1 MPTSRILNANGFVL
15 VELLIAMTI
24 LAGSVTILHTIY
36 ANLVAKQIKLQKVH
50 ADLIENANQA
60 EIQIAQIVYRK
71 YCNDPAILHHCAHS
85 RRSDDLP
92 TVEAIERCNAQTP

>member
-24 LAGSVTILHTIY
+24 LAGSITIF

-60 EIQIAQIVYRK
+60 EIKIAQNRLQKV
-71 YCNDPAILHHCAHS
+71 S
-85 RRSDDLP
+85 
-92 TVEAIERCNAQTP
+92 Q

>member
-24 LAGSVTILHTIY
+24 LAGSITILHTIY

-60 EIQIAQIVYRK
+60 EIKIAQDRLRK
-71 YCNDPAILHHCAHS
+71 VS
-85 RRSDDLP
+85 
-92 TVEAIERCNAQTP
+92 Q

>member
-24 LAGSVTILHTIY
+24 LAGSITILHTIY
-36 ANLVAKQIKLQKVH
+36 VNLVAKQIKLQKVH

-60 EIQIAQIVYRK
+60 EIQIAQDRLQKV
-71 YCNDPAILHHCAHS
+71 L
-85 RRSDDLP
+85 
-92 TVEAIERCNAQTP
+92 Q

>member
-24 LAGSVTILHTIY
+24 LAGSITILHTIY

-60 EIQIAQIVYRK
+60 EIQIAQDRLQKVLQLPCYL
-71 YCNDPAILHHCAHS
+71 ASL
-85 RRSDDLP
+85 RSLS
-92 TVEAIERCNAQTP
+92 AQ

>member
-24 LAGSVTILHTIY
+24 LAGSITILHTIY

-60 EIQIAQIVYRK
+60 EIQIAQDCLQKVLQLPCYL
-71 YCNDPAILHHCAHS
+71 ALL
-85 RRSDDLP
+85 RSLS
-92 TVEAIERCNAQTP
+92 AQ

>member
-24 LAGSVTILHTIY
+24 LAGSITILHTIY

-50 ADLIENANQA
+50 VDLIENANQA
-60 EIQIAQIVYRK
+60 EIQIAQDRLQKV
-71 YCNDPAILHHCAHS
+71 L
-85 RRSDDLP
+85 
-92 TVEAIERCNAQTP
+92 Q

>member
-24 LAGSVTILHTIY
+24 LAGSITILHTIY

-50 ADLIENANQA
+50 ADLIENANQV
-60 EIQIAQIVYRK
+60 EIQIAQDRLQKV
-71 YCNDPAILHHCAHS
+71 L
-85 RRSDDLP
+85 
-92 TVEAIERCNAQTP
+92 Q